1 MYRKLMV
8 ICMALVAVFGFFQT
22 CSFAADEEP
31 PKNRLV
37 FSKKF
42 ENIVDNS
49 WSNLEFPEDEQPP
62 GLYYIE
68 LTELEGTVGCWGSK
82 QNPYEDGPNGELLI
96 AWRDGEPMEGNTDSD
111 FRLQYRPTMNAWV
124 ELIVIAP
131 QGAIGNDWYPFGL
144 QDATESIGQT
154 FIAPEKFTG
163 VGLQTPT
170 WVTNNSGCTI
180 SLYSAEGA
188 TPKAYGPTPKNGALI
203 ADTWVSLS
211 WRAVNFAAS
220 HDVYLGDNFDDV
232 SNGANSAFQGNQT
245 DTFIVA
251 GFPGFPFPD
260 GLVPGTTYYWR
271 IDEVNDAEPNSPWI
285 GDVWS
290 FRIPP
295 KTAYQ
300 PDPADGAESVSVDGT
315 LSFTPGFGAKLHT
328 VYFGETFDEV
338 DNAAGGSPQGM
349 TTYTPGTLKMART
362 YYWRVDEFDSV
373 ETYKGDIWSFT
384 TEGAVS
390 SPNPLKGAVD
400 VTQTPVLT
408 WTPGFGSTF
417 EIYFGTDVGALEKK
431 SSGNLGSESYDPGQL
446 EWNTTYYWRVD
457 EANNANA
464 DSPWT
469 GPLWSFTTANFL
481 IIDDME
487 AYNDLDPADPLSN
500 RIFNVWIDGYDDP
513 TNGSLV
519 GNDNAPFAEQT
530 IVHSGLQSMPM
541 SYDNS
546 VGKSE
551 ATLTLT
557 SNRDWTVNGVDTL
570 TIWFR
575 GDSANAAET
584 LYVALNGSARVD
596 NDNPDAATTTS
607 WTPWNIELQKFADQG
622 VNLTNVNSITIGLGS
637 VTGGSGIMYFDDIR
651 LYAPAQ

>member
-1 MYRKLMV
+1 MTLIV
-8 ICMALVAVFGFFQT
+8 VFGFFQT
-22 CSFAADEEP
+22 FSFAANEEP
-31 PKNRLV
+31 PKNKLV

-68 LTELEGTVGCWGSK
+68 LTELEGEVGCWGS
-82 QNPYEDGPNGELLI
+82 QNNPYEDGPNGELLI

-111 FRLQYRPTMNAWV
+111 FRLQYRPADSVWV

-180 SLYSAEGA
+180 SLYSAAGA

-211 WRAVNFAAS
+211 WRAVDFAAS
-220 HDVYLGDNFDDV
+220 HDVYLGEIFDDV
-232 SNGANSAFQGNQT
+232 NDGAEGTFIGNQT

-315 LSFTPGFGAKLHT
+315 LSFTPGFRAKLHT
-328 VYFGETFDEV
+328 VYFGDNFDEV
-338 DNAAGGSPQGM
+338 DNATGGSPQGM

-362 YYWRVDEFDSV
+362 YFWRVDEFDSI
-373 ETYKGDIWSFT
+373 ETYKGDVWSFI
-384 TEGAVS
+384 TEGAVAALD
-390 SPNPLKGAVD
+390 PANGAVD
-400 VTQTPVLT
+400 VTQSPVLT
-408 WTPGFGSTF
+408 WVPGLGASH
-417 EIYFGTDVGALEKK
+417 EIYFGADAASLELKG
-431 SSGNLGSESYDPGQL
+431 SGNLGSESYEPGQL
-446 EWNTTYYWRVD
+446 EWNTTYCWRID
-457 EANNANA
+457 EANSANA

-481 IIDDME
+481 IIDDIE
-487 AYNDLDPADPLSN
+487 SYNDIEEGVEGSN
-500 RIFNVWIDGYDDP
+500 RIYNAWVDGYDDP
-513 TNGSLV
+513 TNGSQAGHLDAPFYEESIV
-519 GNDNAPFAEQT
+519 HGGSKSMPLYYDNA
-530 IVHSGLQSMPM
+530 
-541 SYDNS
+541 

-557 SNRDWTVNGVDTL
+557 SNNDWTVNGITTL
-570 TIWFR
+570 IIWFR
-575 GDSANAAET
+575 GDGANAPEQ
-584 LYVALNGSARVD
+584 LYVALNGGTPVT
-596 NDNPDAATTTS
+596 NDDPDAALTTA
-607 WTPWNIELQKFADQG
+607 WTQWNIDLQAFG
-622 VNLTNVNSITIGLGS
+622 VNHSNVNTITLGLSS
-637 VTGGSGIMYFDDIR
+637 VTGGTGIMYFDDIR
-651 LYAPAQ
+651 LYPPTP